1 MLPTWFTYLQSSIS
15 KRHSLTASTV
25 FARSDGERD
34 SERVGKRM
42 ETQEDRDVLV
52 GKDPKLHV
60 CPFLGQQTV
69 TWVRPSTTLG
79 KHNVYGVGG

>member
-42 ETQEDRDVLV
+42 ETQGHEYTMVALHTEVFKVSYFSKETDV
-52 GKDPKLHV
+52 
-60 CPFLGQQTV
+60 
-69 TWVRPSTTLG
+69 
-79 KHNVYGVGG
+79 